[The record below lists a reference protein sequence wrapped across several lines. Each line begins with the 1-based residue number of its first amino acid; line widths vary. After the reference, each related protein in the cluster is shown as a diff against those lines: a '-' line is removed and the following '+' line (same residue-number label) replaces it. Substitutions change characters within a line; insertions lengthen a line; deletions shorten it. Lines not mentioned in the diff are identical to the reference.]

1 MLEINS
7 VPVNFKGKENKL
19 IKLTR
24 EATKVI
30 CDSGKTA
37 EELAKDNRMEA
48 AINSYY
54 KKLSE
59 NIMLKLN
66 LQRANITYKK

>member
-24 EATKVI
+24 EATKAV

-54 KKLSE
+54 ENLSKD
-59 NIMLKLN
+59 IMSKLN
-66 LQRANITYKK
+66 LQQAKITYKK